1 MNPLQVINAYVVISI
16 VETYS
21 TAFLNTFEA
30 RLLTSDNLGREECMR
45 YRKRIA
51 ELCNMR
57 HLVRNTQLMLNFMC
71 RNSNN

>member
-30 RLLTSDNLGREECMR
+30 RLLTSHNLGSDERMR
-45 YRKRIA
+45 YRERIA
-51 ELCNMR
+51 ELCNRR
-57 HLVRNTQLMLNFMC
+57 HLVRNTQLILNFMC